1 MPQATPSIEGG
12 LRRDA
17 GDAEEGTGFEL
28 GAGLRYQGD
37 GITIEGT
44 VRTLVAHN
52 DSAYEEW
59 GASGA
64 IRIDPG
70 AGGRGLSLTV
80 APTWGNAASEA
91 DQLWTTGNAR
101 GLVRSDDFDAKRWL
115 DTEIGYGVGGPLGM
129 GLLTPYG
136 GLTLS
141 DSAHRTLAAPAFG
154 GRHLRTPQWP
164 SRRAAK
170 SPVTHRRT
178 R

>member
-101 GLVRSDDFDAKRWL
+101 GLV
-115 DTEIGYGVGGPLGM
+115 
-129 GLLTPYG
+129 
-136 GLTLS
+136 
-141 DSAHRTLAAPAFG
+141 
-154 GRHLRTPQWP
+154 
-164 SRRAAK
+164 
-170 SPVTHRRT
+170 
-178 R
+178 